1 MVRHRVVANGPAT
14 ARLYFFVDDFK
25 KLWSPD
31 AVDKRFPGVRGPG
44 EVIIELVEYVRHVSI
59 SGRFWISLLKEANR

>member
-1 MVRHRVVANGPAT
+1 MIRHRVVANGPAT
-14 ARLYFFVDDFK
+14 TRLYFFVDDFK

-44 EVIIELVEYVRHVSI
+44 EVIRELVEYVRHVSI